1 MSITDPNETKEL
13 TTEQLFNQMS
23 KSINSNDYET
33 LDELVGKAVEE
44 EEEVVTTHEEE
55 VVPEVVEAKPDTVAD
70 VETKTEEKVEEVQK
84 VAEPSDWTANL
95 PAEAQEELKRLRLA
109 EQRLKSEQGRTPYLQ
124 RRVAELEK
132 QLSREN
138 QSQPKLASKDSSTGS
153 STAKELEEALAQIG
167 EVDPVTAK
175 AMNLLREEARGS
187 IKKTQT
193 ILEQRDEEAL
203 LAREF
208 EKLTKQ
214 IPQAPQVFELPEW
227 QEWKQEQTPGVRNLA
242 ESMLADEVVFAMN
255 KFAADMQQRYP
266 ERVGKQ
272 PAAQVVKE
280 EKVEP
285 KTEVID
291 TKAQAI
297 EEQRTRRLAATT
309 PTSAAP
315 VADPTKGEPT
325 DPKALFSQFYSQI
338 RKKDHLDKR

>member
-44 EEEVVTTHEEE
+44 EDEVAVETVETQ
-55 VVPEVVEAKPDTVAD
+55 PEVVE
-70 VETKTEEKVEEVQK
+70 VEAKTEEAQKVEEVQK

-95 PAEAQEELKRLRLA
+95 PVEAQEELKRLRLA

-153 STAKELEEALAQIG
+153 STAKELEDALAQIG

-227 QEWKQEQTPGVRNLA
+227 HEWKSEQTPGVRNLA
-242 ESMLADEVVFAMN
+242 ESALADEVVFAMN

-266 ERVGKQ
+266 DRVRQKQ
-272 PAAQVVKE
+272 EPVKE
-280 EKVEP
+280 EKVV
-285 KTEVID
+285 TEEVKAEVVD

-297 EEQRTRRLAATT
+297 EDQRSRRLAATT
-309 PTSAAP
+309 PSSKAP

-325 DPKALFSQFYSQI
+325 DRAALFSQFYSQI